1 MIYIFICLFLSTLIM
16 HSDATFFG
24 KGKGGGYGDGGG
36 YGGDECWKIISTLM
50 QNDQIEIN
58 QLNT

>member
-1 MIYIFICLFLSTLIM
+1 M